1 MPLAHGAHGPP
12 AGPLYPALQTH
23 TVCAELPAGETAL
36 AGHGVQ
42 AVVPNVAE
50 YVLAPQLVH
59 VAEPVVVLYVPARH
73 AEQTPPAGPVEP
85 ASHGHTVSA
94 VPRAPEFAGQLVQAC
109 APLALLYVAAT
120 HAVHEPPSGPEYPAL
135 H

>member
-12 AGPLYPALQTH
+12 AGPVYPALQAH

-42 AVVPNVAE
+42 AVAPNVAE

-59 VAEPVVVLYVPARH
+59 VAEPVVVLYVPATQ
-73 AEQTPPAGPVEP
+73 AT
-85 ASHGHTVSA
+85 HGTF
-94 VPRAPEFAGQLVQAC
+94 FAG
-109 APLALLYVAAT
+109 T
-120 HAVHEPPSGPEYPAL
+120 EPGTSISIICM
-135 H
+135 